1 MYTIVTMD
9 TPKIKVPPGHVV
21 EDLGDGNYQVRPLG
35 QARTKTVSFR
45 LTASEYEP
53 LLAFIETHPTGV
65 SDAMRSLVTD
75 ERVLAVM
82 RERVAAQTRPRKR
95 AQ

>member
-1 MYTIVTMD
+1 ME
-9 TPKIKVPPGHVV
+9 TPTIKVPPGHVL
-21 EDLGDGNYQVRPLG
+21 EQLGDGSYQVRAVG

-45 LTASEYEP
+45 VTASEYEP
-53 LLAFIETHPTGV
+53 LLPYVASFPTGM
-65 SDAMRSLVTD
+65 SDAMRALVTD